1 MTEQEFFETHT
12 PGYNSIEEIV
22 EAINCELTTID
33 VIKKDLKEKYP
44 DVDWSF

>member
-33 VIKKDLKEKYP
+33 VIKKDLKGKYP